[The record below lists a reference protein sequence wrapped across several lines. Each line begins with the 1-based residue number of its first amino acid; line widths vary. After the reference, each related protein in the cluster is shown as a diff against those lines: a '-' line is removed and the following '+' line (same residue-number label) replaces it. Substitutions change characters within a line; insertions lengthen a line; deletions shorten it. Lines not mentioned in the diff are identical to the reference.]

1 MFPFNVVLILRQNI
15 QEDPLLEA
23 QKIVTEEKLQ
33 HKFKVEKCGAA
44 ACTTVAPL
52 NYFATPYI

>member
-1 MFPFNVVLILRQNI
+1 
-15 QEDPLLEA
+15 
-23 QKIVTEEKLQ
+23 LQ